1 MKAVNAV
8 ERLGNLGA
16 ALQMLFSNV
25 FQMLDWRNILDITII
40 AVVIYELIKLMIRT
54 RSSAVLKG
62 VLILVAFAWLTDI
75 LQLSVVSWALQQFL
89 NIGVVV
95 LVILFQPELRQALE
109 KLGRSSLITS
119 SPSPASEVSTDKVVS
134 ELVTAITDMAR
145 KRIGALIVV
154 ERKTGL
160 REFADT
166 GTMINAD
173 ITAPLVENIF
183 EPNTPLH
190 DGAMIIREG
199 RILAAACI
207 LQLSNDP
214 DISRELG
221 TRHRAAI
228 GITETTDAVA
238 LVVSEETGV
247 ISIAREGRI
256 SRYVDAKTLSQ
267 ILNELFEAGG
277 KSPFKK
283 RSLMIGG
290 RGKDKETEGGAGK

>member
-1 MKAVNAV
+1 M

-283 RSLMIGG
+283 LSLMIGG